1 MMTLR
6 HQLATALYIFYFF
19 ETFFGCADIRVL
31 QEFIDDLRAI

>member
-19 ETFFGCADIRVL
+19 ETFFWFVLVRVL